1 MTQMIIGSTA
11 LPEQDND
18 VYAAWEDPLVTTVEM
33 ISGRVVQ
40 EVRGR
45 GDRYKVWRARNAFD
59 WLDDAT
65 WQAVYPYLKGGK
77 PFSAFVLPPNGT
89 ELVGGTFLVESLTD
103 PSFAFED
110 NGEAVWHGLAFQIR
124 EVSPHA

>member
-1 MTQMIIGSTA
+1 MTQLIVGGVT

-18 VYAAWEDPLVTTVEM
+18 RYAAWEDVLTTAVEM

-45 GDRYKVWRARNAFD
+45 GDRYRVWRARIAFD
-59 WLDDAT
+59 HLENDVF
-65 WQAVYPYLKGGK
+65 QAVYPTLKSGK
-77 PFSAFVLPPNGT
+77 AFSAFVLPPNGT
-89 ELVGGTFLVESLTD
+89 ELAGGTFLVESLTD
-103 PSFAFED
+103 PSFAFDD

>member
-1 MTQMIIGSTA
+1 MILGSVT

-18 VYAAWEDPLVTTVEM
+18 QYAAWEDVLTTSVEM

-45 GDRYKVWRARNAFD
+45 GDRYKVWRARIAFD
-59 WLDDAT
+59 YLEDEVF
-65 WQAVYPYLKGGK
+65 QAVYPMLKSGK
-77 PFSAFVLPPNGT
+77 AFSAFVLPPNGT
-89 ELVGGTFLVESLTD
+89 ELVGGSFLVESLTD
-103 PSFAFED
+103 PSFAFD
-110 NGEAVWHGLAFQIR
+110 DGGEAVWRGLAFQIR